1 MSNTRLSPH
10 FILQNVY
17 DPVSGKLKMDG
28 TINVAGSGNIINF
41 DFDSYVVNYLVAGNG
56 AGEPGTI
63 QYYTGGVGGTL
74 VGTITYTYDGSNRI
88 STVTRS

>member
-28 TINVAGSGNIINF
+28 SLTVSGSGNIINF
-41 DFDSYVVNYLVAGNG
+41 DFDSYQVTYLTSGNG
-56 AGEPGTI
+56 TGEPGTI
-63 QYYTGGVGGTL
+63 EYYTGGVGGTL
-74 VGTITYTYDGSNRI
+74 VGTIVYTYDASNRI
-88 STVTRS
+88 STVTRT